1 METFKQF
8 TEKATSKS
16 QQRLMG
22 MALAYKRGEMPDA
35 PEAIKKIAD
44 GMSLKDLEDFAK
56 TKHKGLP
63 DKKDEDCWPGYKQV
77 GMKKKGKKMVPNC
90 VPEGFGLYEGT
101 AVPLEQPLLEAEPEL
116 NKPSRNSGDGKK
128 YVVYVKNPKTGNV
141 KRIEFGD
148 EKGGLT
154 SKINDKGAAASF
166 AARHSCDTKTDKL
179 SPGYWACRLPKYA
192 KDLGLKGGGDYW
204 W

>member
-1 METFKQF
+1 MKTFKQF
-8 TEKATSKS
+8 AEKSTSKS

-63 DKKDEDCWPGYKQV
+63 
-77 GMKKKGKKMVPNC
+77 
-90 VPEGFGLYEGT
+90 EGFGLYEGT
-101 AVPLEQPLLEAEPEL
+101 AVPLEQPLIEEDEPEL
-116 NKPSRNSGDGKK
+116 NSPKRSSGNKK
-128 YVVYVKNPKTGNV
+128 YVVYVKNPKTGNI
-141 KRIEFGD
+141 KKIEFGD

-154 SKINDKGAAASF
+154 SKINDKAAAASF
-166 AARHSCDTKTDKL
+166 AARHSCDTKTDKMT
-179 SPGYWACRLPKYA
+179 PGYWACRLPKYA
-192 KDLGLKGGGDYW
+192 KELGLKGGGDW
-204 W
+204 FW